1 MKISLT
7 AGAKKQLRALPLAL
21 QKKTRKQFIFLLSD
35 IRHPS
40 LDIKKYQGQD
50 NLWQGRIDKGY
61 RLYFHIVDPNYIVIS
76 IINHPT

>member
-1 MKISLT
+1 MRISLT
-7 AGAKKQLRALPLAL
+7 LGAKKQLRALPMPL
-21 QKKTRKQFIFLLSD
+21 QKKARKQFSFLLGD

-61 RLYFHIVDPNYIVIS
+61 RFYFHIIDPNYIVIS
-76 IINHPT
+76 IINHPK